1 MDNLFQWLIILF
13 VIYTIINSV
22 FGKKKPK
29 ITDKETSMDRMG
41 EVESNTSPRPQYSSG
56 DILQDLFGF
65 KIPKTGDEYET
76 YPPKDYPSD
85 LEADLSDVY
94 AQSKIE
100 KEELP
105 DIDYDK
111 LASLEV
117 QQIPPT
123 TAEYHL
129 AYEEVV
135 LQNQRM
141 ADLKEKMKNRKTLRE
156 LFLISEILN
165 KPKALRK

>member
-13 VIYTIINSV
+13 VIYTIFKSV
-22 FGKKKPK
+22 LDKKKTQRRDGEIPH
-29 ITDKETSMDRMG
+29 ERSG
-41 EVESNTSPRPQYSSG
+41 EVESDTSPRPQYSSG
-56 DILQDLFGF
+56 DVLQDLFGF

-76 YPPKDYPSD
+76 YPPKNYPSD

-105 DIDYDK
+105 NIDYDK

-123 TAEYHL
+123 TAEYHS

-141 ADLKEKMKNRKTLRE
+141 ADLKEKLKNQKTLRE